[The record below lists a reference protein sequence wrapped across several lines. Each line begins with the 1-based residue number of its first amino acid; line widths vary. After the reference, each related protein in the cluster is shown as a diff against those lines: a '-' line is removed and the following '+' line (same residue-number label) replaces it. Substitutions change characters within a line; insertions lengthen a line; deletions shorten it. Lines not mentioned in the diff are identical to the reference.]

1 MAQPRVKHN
10 KHKDGKELGK
20 PVYQELYKKYQPRT
34 FDDIIG
40 QGPIV
45 GALKK
50 DVVEVTVPA
59 AYLFT
64 GLHGSGKTSAAFVL
78 AKALNCLNRPADS
91 PDPCGICE
99 ECVAIDNDEHPGVRY
114 QSMSNYGSIDD
125 VNRLIED
132 AKMNQPG
139 KQNIMICDEVHRLS
153 KQALDKFLIPLENRN
168 HALNVVFIFCTTEG
182 LSVSPAVKSR
192 TRDFTFKPVPK
203 RELIEYLTRIAR
215 EDNLT
220 LDDDIITAA
229 ATEGHGSVRDALTA
243 LERLAATGIDGEPG
257 GYTDRILQAISTKDI
272 AAVYSILNEAEEE
285 NINYQQLLGDIIDA
299 LTAVLILSATKSNK
313 NVADQLPFNGQREP
327 VLQFLKDIGGP
338 QHLKPI
344 LELFMKGFD
353 QAMRT
358 PEHAKTI
365 TQITVFHAIT
375 QTSQG

>member
-1 MAQPRVKHN
+1 M
-10 KHKDGKELGK
+10 
-20 PVYQELYKKYQPRT
+20 YQELYKKYQPRT

-50 DVVEVTVPA
+50 DVVDGSIPA

-91 PDPCGICE
+91 PNPCGICE

>member
-1 MAQPRVKHN
+1 M
-10 KHKDGKELGK
+10 
-20 PVYQELYKKYQPRT
+20 YQELYKKHQPQK

-40 QGPIV
+40 QEPIV

-50 DVVEVTVPA
+50 DVIEGTVPA

-78 AKALNCLNRPADS
+78 AKALNCLNRAADS
-91 PDPCGICE
+91 PDPCGVCE
-99 ECVAIDNDEHPGVRY
+99 ECVAIENDEHPGVRY

-168 HALNVVFIFCTTEG
+168 KALNVVFIFCTTEG

-203 RELIEYLTRIAR
+203 RILTEYLSRITQ
-215 EDNLT
+215 EDNLNVS
-220 LDDDIITAA
+220 DDIITAA
-229 ATEGHGSVRDALTA
+229 AAEGHGSVRDALTA
-243 LERLAATGIDGEPG
+243 LERLIATGLDGEPG
-257 GYTDRILQAISTKDI
+257 GYTDRILHAISAKDI
-272 AAVYSILNEAEEE
+272 AASYSALNEAEEE

-299 LTAVLILSATKSNK
+299 LTAVLILATTKTNK
-313 NVADQLPFNGQREP
+313 NIADQLPFNGQREP
-327 VLQFLKDIGGP
+327 VLQFLKNIGGP

-344 LELFMKGFD
+344 LGVFMNGFD
-353 QAMRT
+353 QTMRT